1 MNYQYKWRRYRLWC
15 RREGHTAS
23 VPASQKF
30 ADFLLHLHQD
40 CHLSLSAVKG
50 YKAMLNSVFRF
61 KGFDLSTDPVL
72 RDVIRACGQRL
83 PRTRLKLPPWNVD
96 VVLRHL
102 MGAPF
107 EPMATSSCRLLTQKT
122 LFLVAL
128 ATAKRVGELQAL
140 SSHVAFQGCNMV
152 LSYLP
157 DFVAKTETPAHPLP
171 REFLLSSLSEAVGHQ
186 DEERLLCPVRALRWY
201 LDRTRNPS
209 RPRHLFLS
217 VRDPSRPL
225 SKAAL
230 SFFLRQL
237 IRSAH
242 KDFPDHLAPA
252 LRVRA
257 HDIRGVAT
265 SLLWS
270 LNRAVSDVMAVACWR
285 TQSVFANHY
294 LSSVQRVQDDVFS
307 IGPIVAAGS
316 VIP

>member
-1 MNYQYKWRRYRLWC
+1 MNYQSKWNCYRQWC
-15 RREGHTAS
+15 KREGHTTS
-23 VPASQKF
+23 VPSSQKF

-50 YKAMLNSVFRF
+50 YKAMLNSVFRL

-72 RDVIRACGQRL
+72 RDVIRACSQQV
-83 PRTRLKLPPWNVD
+83 PRTRLKVPPWNVD

-102 MGAPF
+102 MGISF
-107 EPMATSSCRLLTQKT
+107 EPMDKSSLRLLTQKT

-140 SSHVAFQGCNMV
+140 SSSVACQGRNMV
-152 LSYLP
+152 LTYLP
-157 DFVAKTETPAHPLP
+157 DFVAKTETPGHPLP
-171 REFLLSSLSEAVGHQ
+171 REFILSSLSEVVGHQ
-186 DEERLLCPVRALRWY
+186 DDERLLCPVRALRWY
-201 LDRTRNPS
+201 LERTRNPS
-209 RPRHLFLS
+209 RPQHLFLS
-217 VRDPSRPL
+217 VRNPGRPL
-225 SKAAL
+225 SKAAI

-242 KDFPDHLAPA
+242 GDFPDSLAPT

-270 LNRAVSDVMAVACWR
+270 LNRSVSDVMAVACWR

-294 LSSVQRVQDDVFS
+294 LSSIQRVQDGVFS
-307 IGPIVAAGS
+307 IGSIVAAGGI
-316 VIP
+316 IP